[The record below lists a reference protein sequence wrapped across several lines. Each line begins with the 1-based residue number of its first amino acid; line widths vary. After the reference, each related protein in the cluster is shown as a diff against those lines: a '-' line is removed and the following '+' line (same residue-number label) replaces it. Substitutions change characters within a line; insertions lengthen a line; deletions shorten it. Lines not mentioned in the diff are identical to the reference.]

1 MADSEL
7 PQLGGLDLDLDLS
20 DDFAGASAMEATRPL
35 ASGVQRPADNGLD
48 FNIGERTQP
57 RPAQPAASP
66 AAAPDLD
73 FDSLTL
79 PFDPDP
85 IDTPAP
91 SRGDTT
97 IDFRGFEPSEP
108 GGLSSRLND
117 LDAEPG
123 DPLARK
129 LELAE
134 EFRQI
139 GDMEG
144 ARDLLEEVVAKAGGT
159 LRAKAQA
166 MLDAL
171 T

>member
-1 MADSEL
+1 
-7 PQLGGLDLDLDLS
+7 
-20 DDFAGASAMEATRPL
+20 MEATRPL
-35 ASGVQRPADNGLD
+35 ASGVQRPVDNTID

-57 RPAQPAASP
+57 RPAQAAPGRSP
-66 AAAPDLD
+66 APDLD

-79 PFDPDP
+79 PFDDEPTRP
-85 IDTPAP
+85 GAPAG
-91 SRGDTT
+91 GDTT
-97 IDFRGFEPSEP
+97 LDFRDFEASGP
-108 GGLSSRLND
+108 GGLSSRLHD

-171 T
+171 A